1 VCVHIILGHKN
12 GSAGK
17 KCLPPRLTTSPLTS
31 CSCKLSFDL
40 REREGERERERRVRD
55 RQTGRQIDVIKIFF
69 KIQFGRQ
76 ISK

>member
-40 REREGERERERRVRD
+40 REREGEREREREE
-55 RQTGRQIDVIKIFF
+55 
-69 KIQFGRQ
+69 
-76 ISK
+76 